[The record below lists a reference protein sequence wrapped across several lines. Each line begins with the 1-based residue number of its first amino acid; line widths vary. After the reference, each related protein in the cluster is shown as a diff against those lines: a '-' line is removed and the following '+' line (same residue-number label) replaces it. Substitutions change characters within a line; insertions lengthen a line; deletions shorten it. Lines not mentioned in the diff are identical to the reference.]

1 MESELYQ
8 HAGWQW
14 CTAEG
19 ARKQVLA
26 LGLRSTLREKLE
38 WLEEAETFALRMRN
52 LSQTSAGQ
60 APNDIATRAERGNLD
75 DFERV
80 LAKVPDAPLSVDELP
95 SGYLTP
101 E

>member
-1 MESELYQ
+1 MTESELYQ
-8 HAGWQW
+8 HPGWQW

-38 WLEEAETFALRMRN
+38 WLEEAETLALRFRTI
-52 LSQTSAGQ
+52 SGHARSEI
-60 APNDIATRAERGNLD
+60 DRG
-75 DFERV
+75 
-80 LAKVPDAPLSVDELP
+80 LAQVPDVPPLPGDDLP
-95 SGYLTP
+95 PGYLTL